1 MYNLR
6 IVCLAFSLMFL
17 QGCAAVALTAG
28 SMAAGEGINHTLSGI
43 SYKTFAAGI
52 DDMRIAT
59 FRTLDRLDMDIADQ
73 KAIQSGWKIVAVASD
88 RTVEIDLEG
97 LTKRMTRMRVVT
109 HKGQIFFKDAATST
123 EIIIQTAETLDME
136 MEARLQSTTDT
147 PESAQLNARY

>member
-6 IVCLAFSLMFL
+6 IVCLSLSLMYL
-17 QGCAAVALTAG
+17 QGCTAIALTAG
-28 SMAAGEGINHTLSGI
+28 SMAAGEGVNHTLSGI

-52 DDMRIAT
+52 DDMRVAT
-59 FRTLDRLDMDIADQ
+59 FKTLKRLDMNVTNQ
-73 KAIQSGWKIVAVASD
+73 KEIPDGWKILALAQD

-147 PESAQLNARY
+147 PQSAQLKGRY